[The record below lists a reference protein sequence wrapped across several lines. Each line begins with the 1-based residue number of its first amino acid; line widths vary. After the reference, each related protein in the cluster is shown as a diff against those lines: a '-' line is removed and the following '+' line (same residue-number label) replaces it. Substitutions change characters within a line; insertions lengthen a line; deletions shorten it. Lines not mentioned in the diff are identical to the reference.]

1 MTDIN
6 LSVTLRPMIS
16 ILPTT
21 SRDLFASNDIQ
32 LFDTNN
38 DPEEITNLADKNHR
52 EANIALIMRING
64 VMNND

>member
-1 MTDIN
+1 
-6 LSVTLRPMIS
+6 MIS

-21 SRDLFASNDIQ
+21 SRELFASNDIQ